1 MPPPDGRLTA
11 ELRHKSENAH
21 RRSRLLR
28 GVGRVVPMCAVLQA
42 DHASVQVCATHR
54 SPEAARGQGG
64 ASPFSPFPC
73 LRLGGSSSARLGEYA
88 VVAQS
93 VEQPREGVRRFNPGQ
108 RKHPAPEASYG
119 CRKERRPACRLE
131 AGGAASPPDKN
142 AP

>member
-1 MPPPDGRLTA
+1 MGCPHSLCLQTRERARRPDRVT
-11 ELRHKSENAH
+11 SE
-21 RRSRLLR
+21 
-28 GVGRVVPMCAVLQA
+28 
-42 DHASVQVCATHR
+42 TT
-54 SPEAARGQGG
+54 
-64 ASPFSPFPC
+64 PC
-73 LRLGGSSSARLGEYA
+73 LAGGIGLPRLHEAREASIPPFLLSFARLGGSSSARLGEYA

-93 VEQPREGVRRFNPGQ
+93 VEQPWEGVRRFNPGQ